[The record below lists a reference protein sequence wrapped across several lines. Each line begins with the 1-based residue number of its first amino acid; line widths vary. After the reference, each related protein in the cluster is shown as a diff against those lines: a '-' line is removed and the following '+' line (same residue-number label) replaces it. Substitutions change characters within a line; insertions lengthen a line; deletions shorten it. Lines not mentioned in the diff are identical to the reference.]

1 MGNARSRHTCSLDKK
16 YNELSLSR
24 QPAKIV
30 VVIPAMVVVDKQ
42 ADGIHAKHLFTLQP
56 GISENQT
63 EEMKKSNLQLVVVP
77 EALKTT
83 YTNEQQGWRWCF

>member
-1 MGNARSRHTCSLDKK
+1 
-16 YNELSLSR
+16 
-24 QPAKIV
+24 
-30 VVIPAMVVVDKQ
+30 MVVVDKQ

-83 YTNEQQGWRWCF
+83 YTNEQQGWRWCSQDFVKHVLEVQTSL